1 MYVCIKTAVLLW
13 QKKKL
18 SRRREEKVGMYDI
31 DKSNGIRFKTAT
43 TNNIN
48 KKTHYITNNHK
59 LSIKQTTKQK
69 NIIFKKLTVL
79 FKAHGTHITFQ
90 LF

>member
-43 TNNIN
+43 T
-48 KKTHYITNNHK
+48 KT
-59 LSIKQTTKQK
+59 SIKNSLYNKQSQTFYQTNDETKK
-69 NIIFKKLTVL
+69 YNI
-79 FKAHGTHITFQ
+79 
-90 LF
+90 